1 MSGQEQGFR
10 ECRRA
15 EGDDDVAGLEAR
27 RPRHDRVCTIE
38 APVRGLALGFPKGA
52 MLLPPAWKR
61 RQTQPLRD
69 DAVHVLEQ
77 EDFGQQILVLRAGL
91 QLAHGL
97 VADFEQFRSR
107 DRVLVFL
114 EPLQEELL
122 ILLLQR
128 AWRPARGRNAPP
140 GAGLVRALEG
150 KRGQH
155 GSTCTVTS
163 WSARS
168 FFSRSSTASAMACAS
183 ATFAAGS
190 TAIVTSA

>member
-1 MSGQEQGFR
+1 
-10 ECRRA
+10 
-15 EGDDDVAGLEAR
+15 
-27 RPRHDRVCTIE
+27 
-38 APVRGLALGFPKGA
+38 

-77 EDFGQQILVLRAGL
+77 
-91 QLAHGL
+91 
-97 VADFEQFRSR
+97 
-107 DRVLVFL
+107 
-114 EPLQEELL
+114 LQEELL

-128 AWRPARGRNAPP
+128 ARRPAHGRNART
-140 GAGLVRALEG
+140 GLVRALEG

-155 GSTCTVTS
+155 GSTWNVTT

-190 TAIVTSA
+190 TEIVTSA